1 MASEEELINRTAR
14 REVLRSFSLSDTETS
29 VERNLRRAY
38 AHHDSL
44 MCQRVAAEDAP
55 EMARLLDAEMQ
66 SMEHIIEEEQAHRAQ
81 VAALSQMQLQ
91 AMERVAEQERELRR
105 LSELMAQHQAILTT
119 SPERPQPQSLP
130 VSPPHNLAQLRE
142 EVQDMLPGTVN
153 TLRGAA
159 DRAGQMSDLGNL
171 PTFAEDTLQDILEEE
186 QEEIPVTPQR
196 RVRFETSTPVVRPVE
211 RPRERIQP
219 SKVPQVP
226 SVEKSLSRYPE
237 ARDLFEEG
245 FSRSLQAAA
254 TEFKKLREPKVA
266 KFKGGYSSEASL
278 IFQSWLKDIWVYTIE
293 RRLSQWEAIQLVK
306 DYTSEQAR
314 SEVEYYLGLTPEE
327 EQSFQ
332 GLIDHLS
339 LAFQSCETVSS
350 LIADFYN
357 RFQKTRETEDAF
369 ADELQILVQK
379 IVARK
384 PEFIHEA
391 NQALKHQYA
400 QNLCDPYFGVVAR
413 GQCLSSP
420 DSESF
425 TQFRGRLAL
434 MFNSR
439 GKQQCAR
446 ATVSATAA
454 ECGDVEHLSRNSRQR
469 QSKIDAQAAEIA
481 QMKTKLNKALQENKQ
496 LKNLFSQDKMVE
508 AMTKAV
514 SSMTVQSCPS
524 LSSKGTQY
532 QGASSFIG
540 RPRPPQLAC
549 GADGT
554 LLPSITCNYCKDTGH
569 FKDNCVRLNNKIAR
583 ELAQEQATR
592 KASNSD
598 KPGSAKQLPK
608 K

>member
-1 MASEEELINRTAR
+1 MASEEELINMTAQ

-29 VERNLRRAY
+29 VERNLQCART
-38 AHHDSL
+38 HHDSL
-44 MCQRVAAEDAP
+44 MHQWVAVEDAL

-91 AMERVAEQERELRR
+91 AMERVEEQERELRR
-105 LSELMAQHQAILTT
+105 LSNLMAQHQAVLRT
-119 SPERPQPQSLP
+119 SPERPQPQSP
-130 VSPPHNLAQLRE
+130 PTSPPHNLAWLRGKI
-142 EVQDMLPGTVN
+142 QDMLPGTVN

-159 DRAGQMSDLGNL
+159 DRAGQMSDLGN
-171 PTFAEDTLQDILEEE
+171 PQTFAEDTLHDILEEE

-196 RVRFETSTPVVRPVE
+196 RVRFETSKPVVRPVE
-211 RPRERIQP
+211 QPRERIQP

-266 KFKGGYSSEASL
+266 KFKGGYSSDASL
-278 IFQSWLKDIWVYTIE
+278 IFQSWLKDIRVYTIE
-293 RRLSQWEAIQLVK
+293 HRLSQWEAIQLVK

-314 SEVEYYLGLTPEE
+314 SEVEYYLGLTPKE

-369 ADELQILVQK
+369 ADELQILVRK

-400 QNLCDPYFGVVAR
+400 QNLRDPYFGVVAR

-439 GKQQCAR
+439 GKQQRAR

-454 ECGDVEHLSRNSRQR
+454 ECGDIEHLSRNSRQR

-481 QMKTKLNKALQENKQ
+481 QMKTELNKALQENKQ

-514 SSMTVQSCPS
+514 SSMTVQSRPS

-540 RPRPPQLAC
+540 RPRPPQLAR

-569 FKDNCVRLNNKIAR
+569 FKDNCVQLNNKIAQ